1 MELWKTKMKEERKKE
16 KEQKERKLKKN
27 LFGKNNNKKPFIKC
41 LVSSKYHAKIFERI
55 MKNELF

>member
-16 KEQKERKLKKN
+16 KEQKERKLKN

-41 LVSSKYHAKIFERI
+41 LVSSKYRAKIFERI

>member
-1 MELWKTKMKEERKKE
+1 MKDKNEGRE
-16 KEQKERKLKKN
+16 KERKRTKGKKIKKN